1 MDATF
6 RAPPLAIRR
15 VDGWAIGLAVTVLGL
30 GFLAAAAGSLMV
42 REPAAAPEG
51 TVAVPIAGRPV
62 ELPAAWLRERDGAA
76 VELRIPL
83 DAFAG
88 AAGPAGAT
96 VLVRIAP
103 AEASAAPADR
113 APLLHARFLAP
124 AASPVEGGLIR
135 REFRAGSPFEGEIL
149 YLAPPDGRAFA
160 ARCTERLAG
169 GPRETCLAELR
180 TGGAEMRLRLAP
192 EHLAHWQAVTRGLAR
207 LAGG

>member
-6 RAPPLAIRR
+6 RAPPPAIRR
-15 VDGWAIGLAVTVLGL
+15 VDGWAVGFAVAALGI
-30 GFLAAAAGSLMV
+30 GFLAAAAGSVMM
-42 REPAAAPEG
+42 REPAAPADG
-51 TVAVPIAGRPV
+51 TVAVPIAGRSV

-88 AAGPAGAT
+88 AAAAPDGI
-96 VLVRIAP
+96 VLVRIGPAEGSSAP
-103 AEASAAPADR
+103 AVR

-124 AASPVEGGLIR
+124 AATPVEGGLIR

-149 YLAPPDGRAFA
+149 YLAPPDGSAFS
-160 ARCTERLAG
+160 ARCAERWAG

-180 TGGAEMRLRLAP
+180 AGDIDIRLRLAP
-192 EHLAHWQAVTRGLAR
+192 ENLAHWQAVTRGLAR